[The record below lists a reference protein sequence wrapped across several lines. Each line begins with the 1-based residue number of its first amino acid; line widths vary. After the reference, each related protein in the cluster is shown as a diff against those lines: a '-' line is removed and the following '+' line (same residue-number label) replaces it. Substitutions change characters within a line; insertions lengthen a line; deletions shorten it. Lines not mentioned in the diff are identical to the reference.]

1 MGASKDC
8 VCRNYSADK
17 YTETNVVKLC
27 AICICVFLP
36 HQTGGLRFHTH
47 TNTQLFVIIMKPR
60 VSGFIRDWQCS
71 HISLHERKANTHVF
85 SI

>member
-47 TNTQLFVIIMKPR
+47 T
-60 VSGFIRDWQCS
+60 
-71 HISLHERKANTHVF
+71 HEHTAICHHNEAE
-85 SI
+85 S